1 MKQATTDFWA
11 HLYNRR
17 KTRTTSYEKN
27 RAFIAAEKRHI
38 AVLLSIWLFA
48 LFLIIYDPYLTQSGF
63 GLILKG
69 YFYIGVPLGLAEL
82 WVRFNNRNEN

>member
-1 MKQATTDFWA
+1 MK
-11 HLYNRR
+11 
-17 KTRTTSYEKN
+17 KI

-63 GLILKG
+63 GLFLKG
-69 YFYIGVPLGLAEL
+69 YFYIGIPLGLAEL
-82 WVRFNNRNEN
+82 WVRFNKRNKS